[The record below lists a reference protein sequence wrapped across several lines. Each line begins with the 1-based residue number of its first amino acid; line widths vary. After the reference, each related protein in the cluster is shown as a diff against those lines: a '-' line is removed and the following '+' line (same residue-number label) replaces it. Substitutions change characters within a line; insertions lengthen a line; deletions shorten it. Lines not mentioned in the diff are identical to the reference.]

1 MWSIILVLWQPLA
14 FLGGGVLVD
23 FLVGIHSESGAS
35 GLVLAVIEGERQ
47 IRHILVVCSAVFVE
61 HGQPIE
67 GILQVFI
74 TISRVL

>member
-1 MWSIILVLWQPLA
+1 MDDHPGSLA
-14 FLGGGVLVD
+14 TTRLPGWGGVVVD

-35 GLVLAVIEGERQ
+35 GLVLAVIEGKRQ

>member
-1 MWSIILVLWQPLA
+1 MV
-14 FLGGGVLVD
+14 G
-23 FLVGIHSESGAS
+23 FLVGLHSESGAS
-35 GLVLAVIEGERQ
+35 GLILAMIEGERQ
-47 IRHILVVCSAVFVE
+47 ICHILVVYSAVFVE

>member
-1 MWSIILVLWQPLA
+1 MVDHPGSLATTRLPGRGVVVGLLVRL
-14 FLGGGVLVD
+14 
-23 FLVGIHSESGAS
+23 HSESGAS
-35 GLVLAVIEGERQ
+35 GLILAVIEGERQ
-47 IRHILVVCSAVFVE
+47 ICHILVVYSAVFVE

>member
-1 MWSIILVLWQPLA
+1 MV
-14 FLGGGVLVD
+14 G
-23 FLVGIHSESGAS
+23 FLVGLHSESGAS
-35 GLVLAVIEGERQ
+35 GLILAVIEGERQ
-47 IRHILVVCSAVFVE
+47 ICHILVVCLAVFVE

>member
-1 MWSIILVLWQPLA
+1 MV
-14 FLGGGVLVD
+14 G
-23 FLVGIHSESGAS
+23 FLVGLHSESGAS
-35 GLVLAVIEGERQ
+35 GLILAVIEGKRQ
-47 IRHILVVCSAVFVE
+47 ICHILVVCSAVFVE